1 MDAELLTDMATFA
14 AVVEQNSFSAA
25 AAVLQISKSNVSR
38 RVASLEDRLDVKLM
52 HRTTR
57 KLGLTESGRVY
68 YEHCARLV
76 SEARDADYAIRLMHS
91 TPSGLLNI
99 SVPET
104 LGRNFI
110 LPVLPEFM
118 KSYPDIRLNLT
129 ITSRKVDLREERCDL
144 AVRKGEIDDE
154 SLCAIPLGSSTQM
167 LYASPDYLASADPLG
182 HPDDLSDH
190 AYLSSA
196 VAYGPVDLA
205 LKRGNEDVTVRV
217 TPRLSVRDHEALL
230 SMTLSGIGVALL
242 PAWMTHE
249 HVRSGRLLPV
259 LSDYFGPSVDFNVV
273 FLPHRSMA
281 PNLRA
286 FVEFLKQRF
295 KLYRPWEFGADL
307 VPGADG
313 ETTQ

>member
-1 MDAELLTDMATFA
+1 MDAETLTDMATFA

-25 AAVLQISKSNVSR
+25 ANVLQISKSNVSR
-38 RVASLEDRLDVKLM
+38 RVAALEDRLDVKLM

-91 TPSGLLNI
+91 TPSGLLNV

-118 KSYPDIRLNLT
+118 KAYPDIRLNLT
-129 ITSRKVDLREERCDL
+129 ITSRKVDLSEERCDL

-167 LYASPDYLASADPLG
+167 LYASPDYLASADPLE

-190 AYLSSA
+190 SYISSA
-196 VAYGPVDLA
+196 ITYGPVDLA
-205 LKRGNEDVTVRV
+205 LKRGTDDVTVRV
-217 TPRLSVRDHEALL
+217 TPRLSVRDHEAML

-249 HVRSGRLLPV
+249 HVRAGRLVPV
-259 LSDYFGPSVDFNVV
+259 LPGYRGPSVDFNVV

-295 KLYRPWEFGADL
+295 KLYRPWEFNAERAHEVDHH
-307 VPGADG
+307 AA
-313 ETTQ
+313 

>member
-25 AAVLQISKSNVSR
+25 ANVLQISKSNVSR
-38 RVASLEDRLDVKLM
+38 RVASLEERLDVKLM

-91 TPSGLLNI
+91 TPSGLLNV

-167 LYASPDYLASADPLG
+167 LYASPDYLASAGPLVR
-182 HPDDLSDH
+182 PDDLTDH

-196 VAYGPVDLA
+196 IAYGPTDLE
-205 LKRGNEDVTVRV
+205 LKCGADKVGIRL

-249 HVRSGRLLPV
+249 HVRAGRLVPV
-259 LSDYFGPSVDFNVV
+259 LPGYLGPSVDFNVV

-295 KLYRPWEFGADL
+295 KLYRPWEFGAEL
-307 VPGADG
+307 VSEVA
-313 ETTQ
+313 

>member
-1 MDAELLTDMATFA
+1 MDPELLTDMATFA
-14 AVVEQNSFSAA
+14 AVVEKNSFSAA
-25 AAVLQISKSNVSR
+25 ANMLQISKSNVSR
-38 RVASLEDRLDVKLM
+38 RVASLEQRLDVKLM

-57 KLGLTESGRVY
+57 KIGLTESGRVY

-91 TPSGLLNI
+91 TPSGLLNV

-110 LPVLPEFM
+110 LPVLPEFL
-118 KSYPDIRLNLT
+118 KTYPDIRLNLT

-144 AVRKGEIDDE
+144 AVRKGEIDDD

-167 LYASPDYLASADPLG
+167 LYASPDYLEGAAALNEPE
-182 HPDDLSDH
+182 DLAEH

-196 VAYGPVDLA
+196 IAYGPIELK
-205 LKRGNEDVTVRV
+205 LKRGHSDISVRV
-217 TPRLSVRDHEALL
+217 NPRLSVRDHEALL
-230 SMTLSGIGVALL
+230 SMTLGGIGVALL

-249 HVRSGRLLPV
+249 HVRDGRLTPV
-259 LSDYFGPSVDFNVV
+259 LPGYSGPSVDFNVV

-295 KLYRPWEFGADL
+295 KLNRPWEFGAT
-307 VPGADG
+307 VPTDILEQAG
-313 ETTQ
+313 

>member
-1 MDAELLTDMATFA
+1 MNAELLTDMATFA
-14 AVVEQNSFSAA
+14 AVVEQNGFSAA

-38 RVASLEDRLDVKLM
+38 RVASLEERLDVKLM

-57 KLGLTESGRVY
+57 KLGMTEAGRVY

-91 TPSGLLNI
+91 TPSGLLNV

-110 LPVLPEFM
+110 LPVLPEFL
-118 KSYPDIRLNLT
+118 KFYPDIRLNLT

-144 AVRKGEIDDE
+144 AVRKGEIDDD

-167 LYASPDYLASADPLG
+167 LYASPDYLANAAPLT
-182 HPDDLSDH
+182 HPDDLTEH

-196 VAYGPVDLA
+196 IAYGPVDLT
-205 LKRGNEDVTVRV
+205 LKRGHSDVNVRV

-230 SMTLSGIGVALL
+230 SMTLNGIGVALL

-249 HVRSGRLLPV
+249 HVDAGRLSPV
-259 LSDYFGPSVDFNVV
+259 LSGYFGPSVDFNVV

-286 FVEFLKQRF
+286 FVEFLKERF
-295 KLYRPWEFGADL
+295 KLYRPWEFGVEPKHEVDHHA
-307 VPGADG
+307 A
-313 ETTQ
+313 

>member
-14 AVVEQNSFSAA
+14 AVVEQNGFSAA

-38 RVASLEDRLDVKLM
+38 RVASLEERLDVKLM

-57 KLGLTESGRVY
+57 KLGMTEAGRVY

-91 TPSGLLNI
+91 TPSGLLNV

-110 LPVLPEFM
+110 LPVLPEFL

-144 AVRKGEIDDE
+144 AVRKGEIDDD

-167 LYASPDYLASADPLG
+167 LYASPDYLADAGPLT
-182 HPDDLSDH
+182 HPDDLTEH

-196 VAYGPVDLA
+196 IAYGPVELT
-205 LKRGNEDVTVRV
+205 LKRGHSDVNVRV

-249 HVRSGRLLPV
+249 HVDSGRLSPV
-259 LSDYFGPSVDFNVV
+259 LPGYFGPSVDFNVV

-286 FVEFLKQRF
+286 FVEFLKERF
-295 KLYRPWEFGADL
+295 KLYRPWESGAELAHD
-307 VPGADG
+307 VGHHAA
-313 ETTQ
+313 

>member
-1 MDAELLTDMATFA
+1 MDAETLTDMATFA

-25 AAVLQISKSNVSR
+25 ANVLQISKSNVSR
-38 RVASLEDRLDVKLM
+38 RVAALEERLDVKLM

-91 TPSGLLNI
+91 TPSGLLNV

-167 LYASPDYLASADPLG
+167 LYASPEYLASADPLE
-182 HPDDLSDH
+182 HPDDLPDH

-196 VAYGPVDLA
+196 ITYGPVDLA
-205 LKRGNEDVTVRV
+205 LKRGTDDVTIRL

-249 HVRSGRLLPV
+249 HVRTGRLLPV
-259 LSDYFGPSVDFNVV
+259 LAGYRGPSVDFNVV

-295 KLYRPWEFGADL
+295 KLYRPWEFGAEL
-307 VPGADG
+307 VHEADDHAA
-313 ETTQ
+313 

>member
-25 AAVLQISKSNVSR
+25 ANVLQISKSNVSR
-38 RVASLEDRLDVKLM
+38 RVAALEDRLDVKLM

-91 TPSGLLNI
+91 TPSGLLNV

-110 LPVLPEFM
+110 LPVLPEFL

-129 ITSRKVDLREERCDL
+129 ITSRKVDLSEERCDL

-167 LYASPDYLASADPLG
+167 LYSSPEYLASAEPLE

-190 AYLSSA
+190 SYIASA
-196 VAYGPVDLA
+196 ITYGPVDLA
-205 LKRGNEDVTVRV
+205 LKRGTDDVTVRV
-217 TPRLSVRDHEALL
+217 TPRLSVRDHEAML

-249 HVRSGRLLPV
+249 HVRAGRLVPV
-259 LSDYFGPSVDFNVV
+259 LPGYRGPSVDFNVV

-295 KLYRPWEFGADL
+295 KLYRPWEFGAEMAHEVDNH
-307 VPGADG
+307 AA
-313 ETTQ
+313 

>member
-1 MDAELLTDMATFA
+1 MDAETLTDMATFA

-25 AAVLQISKSNVSR
+25 ANVLQISKSNVSR
-38 RVASLEDRLDVKLM
+38 RVAALEDRLDVKLM

-91 TPSGLLNI
+91 TPSGLLNV

-118 KSYPDIRLNLT
+118 KAYPDIRLNLT
-129 ITSRKVDLREERCDL
+129 ITSRKVDLSEERCDL

-167 LYASPDYLASADPLG
+167 LYASPDYLASVDPLE
-182 HPDDLSDH
+182 HPDDLSGH
-190 AYLSSA
+190 SYISSA
-196 VAYGPVDLA
+196 ITYGPVDLA
-205 LKRGNEDVTVRV
+205 LKRGTDDVTVRV
-217 TPRLSVRDHEALL
+217 TPRLSVRDHEAML

-249 HVRSGRLLPV
+249 HVRAGRLVPV
-259 LSDYFGPSVDFNVV
+259 LPDYRGPSVDFNVV

-295 KLYRPWEFGADL
+295 KLYRPWEFNAEIAHD
-307 VPGADG
+307 VDNHAA
-313 ETTQ
+313 